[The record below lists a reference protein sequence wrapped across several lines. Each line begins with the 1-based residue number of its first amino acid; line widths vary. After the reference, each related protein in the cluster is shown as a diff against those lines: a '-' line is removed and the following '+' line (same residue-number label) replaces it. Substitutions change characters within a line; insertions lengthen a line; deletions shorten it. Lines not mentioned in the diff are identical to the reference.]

1 MKGRE
6 SVVQADSWRRDND
19 DFGRVIIMG
28 TARYSTTS
36 RDQVMVYGG
45 MLQKPRMSSAPNY

>member
-6 SVVQADSWRRDND
+6 SVVQADSWRRDNC

-45 MLQKPRMSSAPNY
+45 MLQEPRMSSAPNY